1 MKILYIFKRDKNKKR
16 TKVMAISNF
25 QEKLL
30 FFTQQ
35 KSRLSL
41 QLSDLQ
47 MKQLSATKDIAKKQ
61 QEFNSQLSALYY
73 DEEYGYGTDAYAE
86 ILLQLQSEHEFE
98 LSQINAWESQLDME
112 KESLETQI
120 NEIQTYENTWQ
131 KLLAAAINADF
142 VYGGISGGK

>member
-1 MKILYIFKRDKNKKR
+1 
-16 TKVMAISNF
+16 MAISNF

-41 QLSDLQ
+41 QLSDVQ
-47 MKQLSATKDIAKKQ
+47 MKQLSATKNVAQKQ
-61 QEFNSQLSALYY
+61 QEFNAQLSALYY
-73 DEEYGYGTDAYAE
+73 DEECGYGTDAYGE
-86 ILLQLQSEHEFE
+86 ILLQLQNEHEFE

-112 KESLETQI
+112 KENLETQI

-131 KLLAAAINADF
+131 KLLAAAIKADF
-142 VYGGISGGK
+142 VYGGIGGGK

>member
-1 MKILYIFKRDKNKKR
+1 
-16 TKVMAISNF
+16 MAISNF

-41 QLSDLQ
+41 QLSDVQ
-47 MKQLSATKDIAKKQ
+47 MKQLFATKNVSQKQ
-61 QEFNSQLSALYY
+61 QEFNAQLSALYY
-73 DEEYGYGTDAYAE
+73 DEECGYGTDAYGE
-86 ILLQLQSEHEFE
+86 ILLQLQNEHEFE

-112 KESLETQI
+112 KENLETQI

-131 KLLAAAINADF
+131 KLLAAAIKADF
-142 VYGGISGGK
+142 VYGGIGGGK

>member
-1 MKILYIFKRDKNKKR
+1 
-16 TKVMAISNF
+16 MAIANF

-41 QLSDLQ
+41 QLSDVQ
-47 MKQLSATKDIAKKQ
+47 MKQLSATKDVSRKQ
-61 QEFNSQLSALYY
+61 QEYNAKLSALYY
-73 DEEYGYGTDAYAE
+73 DEEYGYGTEAYGE

-112 KESLETQI
+112 KENLETQI
-120 NEIQTYENTWQ
+120 NEIQQYENTWQ
-131 KLLAAAINADF
+131 KLLQAAIKSDF
-142 VYGGISGGK
+142 VYGAVGGK

>member
-47 MKQLSATKDIAKKQ
+47 MKQLSATKDVAKKQ
-61 QEFNSQLSALYY
+61 QEFST
-73 DEEYGYGTDAYAE
+73 GYG
-86 ILLQLQSEHEFE
+86 ICFRLLRF
-98 LSQINAWESQLDME
+98 WR
-112 KESLETQI
+112 K
-120 NEIQTYENTWQ
+120 
-131 KLLAAAINADF
+131 
-142 VYGGISGGK
+142 